1 MMEQREIYRKL
12 HQLCRGIDFIDP
24 RKIKLSECTPE
35 NINNIS
41 FDIKQTILSDRD
53 DFPEL
58 FDKSSILLFIGLLM
72 KPRIN
77 YLYKRGFRS
86 IEKEIHDTC
95 CTYTFYIPLEY
106 RTDKNQTE
114 NTMIWYDNRDD
125 YLELLFQELRDRQN
139 SIGTRKRKFSEN

>member
-1 MMEQREIYRKL
+1 MEQREIYRKL

-35 NINNIS
+35 NINIIS
-41 FDIKQTILSDRD
+41 KEIKQTILSDRD

-58 FDKSSILLFIGLLM
+58 FAKCSILSFIGILM
-72 KPRIN
+72 NTKIN

-106 RTDKNQTE
+106 RMEKNQTE
-114 NTMIWYDNRDD
+114 ISMIWYDNRDD
-125 YLELLFQELRDRQN
+125 YLELLFRELRNQN
-139 SIGTRKRKFSEN
+139 NNKRKFSETEN